1 LEQYEDFHR
10 GKERDEDNRLT
21 LKKELE
27 NNPYGDDSEMPFS
40 NEVTKREQFDEEA
53 QQLHLKHK
61 DKSREHY

>member
-1 LEQYEDFHR
+1 
-10 GKERDEDNRLT
+10 
-21 LKKELE
+21 
-27 NNPYGDDSEMPFS
+27 MPFS